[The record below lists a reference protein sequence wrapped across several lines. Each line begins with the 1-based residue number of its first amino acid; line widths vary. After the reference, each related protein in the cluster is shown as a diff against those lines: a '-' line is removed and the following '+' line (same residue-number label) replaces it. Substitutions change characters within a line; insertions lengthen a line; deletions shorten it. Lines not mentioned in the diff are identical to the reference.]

1 MARKLD
7 IPPQVILEGIP
18 KPYVVID
25 RDYRILAANRRYA
38 EQFEIPL
45 EELFGRRCHE
55 VEHHSEVPCR
65 QLGQEC
71 PLDRAVADRHEARL
85 VNLHPDA
92 RGRDRPMQV
101 TATPILGEDGEVA
114 MVGALIEPLE
124 GADAE
129 AARQAPRV
137 LVGQSRALLRLT
149 SLLYRAAP
157 TQTTILIEGESG
169 VGKECVASFIHNH
182 SSRSTGPF
190 VVVDCGALG
199 ESLIESELFG
209 YEKGAFTGAT
219 QRKVGL
225 IESANGGTLFIDEI
239 GELPLELQT
248 KLLRVLET
256 GTLRRLGGTEYLR
269 VDVRFIAA
277 THRNLLQMV
286 DEGRFRQDLYYR
298 LAAFPVTIP
307 PLRERKEDIP
317 ALAEY
322 FLGLMEEGER
332 QLPLSSEVIEALL
345 AYDYPGNI
353 RELRNILERAAILAV
368 GEQMR
373 PEHLIF
379 PSQLSV
385 QRQGSDVTVVDAQ
398 FGAAVQQETNMAAG
412 MRPSAGADDNPL
424 MSRRRRL
431 DDSRVLEAL
440 RMFDGHRGRA
450 AQALGVS
457 ERTLYRYIRR
467 MRKEQQPE

>member
-1 MARKLD
+1 MAQDRSLPAQALLD
-7 IPPQVILEGIP
+7 GLP

-25 RDYRILAANRRYA
+25 REYRIVAANRRYA
-38 EQFEIPL
+38 EQFGVPL
-45 EELFGRRCHE
+45 ESLVGRCCHE
-55 VEHHSEVPCR
+55 VEHHSDVPCR

-85 VNLHPDA
+85 VNLHPD
-92 RGRDRPMQV
+92 REGRERPMQV
-101 TATPILGEDGEVA
+101 TATPVFDDNGEIVH
-114 MVGALIEPLE
+114 VGALIEPLE
-124 GADAE
+124 GEDA
-129 AARQAPRV
+129 AAQRQTPRV
-137 LVGQSRALLRLT
+137 LVGHSPALLRLT

-169 VGKECVASFIHNH
+169 VGKECVANFIHNY

-219 QRKVGL
+219 QRKQGL
-225 IESANGGTLFIDEI
+225 IEAAHGGTLFIDEI

-256 GTLRRLGGTEYLR
+256 GTLRRLGGTEYIQ

-277 THRNLLQMV
+277 THRNLLRMV
-286 DEGRFRQDLYYR
+286 EEGRFRQDLYYR

-322 FLGLMEEGER
+322 FLGMMEEGER

-345 AYDYPGNI
+345 SYDYPGNI

-368 GEQMR
+368 GEPMR
-373 PEHLIF
+373 PEHLVF
-379 PSQLSV
+379 PSNLSV
-385 QRQGSDVTVVDAQ
+385 RREGRDVTVVDQ
-398 FGAAVQQETNMAAG
+398 SPAAAA
-412 MRPSAGADDNPL
+412 RHAEPIAPAAADNPL
-424 MSRRRRL
+424 IRRRRRL
-431 DDSRVLEAL
+431 DEESVLEAL
-440 RMFDGHRGRA
+440 RIHDGHRGRA
-450 AQALGVS
+450 ARALGVS

-467 MRKEQQPE
+467 LREAG